1 MIFTIAAKELRS
13 MFASPLAW
21 VVLAFMQFV
30 LALIFLKQID
40 GFLVVQGQLARTPN
54 APGLTEIAIVPMFGV
69 ASMVLLMSVPLL
81 TMRLISEER
90 RNQTMAMLMSA
101 PISMTQIIIGK
112 FLAMV
117 AFLALIS
124 LLIMAMA
131 LSLLAGGKIDLGLLA
146 ANLIGL
152 FLLGCSFAAIGLFIS
167 CLTTHPVVAAVLSL
181 AVFLALW
188 IINVAATNPQSWL
201 HEISL
206 LDRYQGF
213 LNGSVAVNDLIY
225 FGVLTARYGSEADI
239 PSPLAMEWYSTQ
251 CSDSS
256 IQAPGF
262 RKHSRAIIFGVDL
275 IIRSSIS

>member
-54 APGLTEIAIVPMFGV
+54 APGVTEIAIVPMFGV
-69 ASMVLLMSVPLL
+69 ASMLLLMSVPLL
-81 TMRLISEER
+81 TMRLVSEER
-90 RNQTMAMLMSA
+90 RNQTMTLLMSA

-112 FLAMV
+112 FAAMV
-117 AFLALIS
+117 SFLVLID
-124 LLIMAMA
+124 LLILAMA
-131 LSLLAGGKIDLGLLA
+131 LSLLAGGTIDLGLLA

-201 HEISL
+201 QLVSL
-206 LDRYQGF
+206 LDRFEGF
-213 LNGSVAVNDLIY
+213 MNGSVAVTDLIY
-225 FGVLTARYGSEADI
+225 FVLLTVAFLILSIRRLD
-239 PSPLAMEWYSTQ
+239 
-251 CSDSS
+251 SDRLH
-256 IQAPGF
+256 A
-262 RKHSRAIIFGVDL
+262 
-275 IIRSSIS
+275 

>member
-1 MIFTIAAKELRS
+1 MIFNIAAKELKS

-54 APGLTEIAIVPMFGV
+54 APGLTEIAIVPIFGV

-117 AFLALIS
+117 AFLALIN
-124 LLIMAMA
+124 LLILAMA

-152 FLLGCSFAAIGLFIS
+152 FLLGCSFAAIGLFVS

-181 AVFLALW
+181 AVFLGLW

-201 HEISL
+201 HEVSL

-225 FGVLTARYGSEADI
+225 FGVLTATFLILSIRRLD
-239 PSPLAMEWYSTQ
+239 
-251 CSDSS
+251 SDRLH
-256 IQAPGF
+256 A
-262 RKHSRAIIFGVDL
+262 
-275 IIRSSIS
+275 

>member
-54 APGLTEIAIVPMFGV
+54 APGLTEIAVVPMFGV

-81 TMRLISEER
+81 TMRLVSEER
-90 RNQTMAMLMSA
+90 RNQTMALLMSA

-112 FLAMV
+112 FIAMV
-117 AFLALIS
+117 AFLALIN

-181 AVFLALW
+181 AVFLGLW

-201 HEISL
+201 HEVSL

-213 LNGSVAVNDLIY
+213 LNGSVAVTDLIY
-225 FGVLTARYGSEADI
+225 FGVLTATFLILSIRRLD
-239 PSPLAMEWYSTQ
+239 
-251 CSDSS
+251 SDRLH
-256 IQAPGF
+256 A
-262 RKHSRAIIFGVDL
+262 
-275 IIRSSIS
+275 